1 MPSKRFTPKT
11 RPSGYRDAKFIII
24 AAEGTNTEEQYFTD
38 LAKSYPAQNIRVKV
52 IPRSDPDPKAVIKAL
67 DDYRKEFSL
76 SLRKDYDELWMV
88 IDIDQWKEK
97 MLSEV
102 VASCEQKR
110 YGCAISN
117 PCFELWLLLHLKSLE
132 EYDPESLRKFKE
144 QRKVKEKKHPLKLEL
159 SKLLDGYNESNLDT
173 SKFLGNVEIAI
184 ERAKALDTQPEHRWT
199 NDLGTRVYLIA
210 EKIINTK

>member
-1 MPSKRFTPKT
+1 MPSKRFIPKN
-11 RPSGYRDAKFIII
+11 RRSGYRDAKLIII
-24 AAEGTNTEEQYFTD
+24 ASEGTNTEKRYFED
-38 LAKSYPAQNIRVKV
+38 LAESYSAPNIHVEVVDR
-52 IPRSDPDPKAVIKAL
+52 PNPDPETVIKAL
-67 DDYRKEFSL
+67 DDFRKQY
-76 SLRKDYDELWMV
+76 SLRKGYDELWMV
-88 IDIDQWKEK
+88 VDIDQWKEK

-102 VASCEQKR
+102 VAACEQKG

-144 QRKVKEKKHPLKLEL
+144 PRKVKEKRHPLKLEL
-159 SKLLDGYNESNLDT
+159 SKLLGGYNEGNPDT
-173 SKFLGNVEIAI
+173 AKFLGNVAIAI

-210 EKIINTK
+210 GKIINRR